1 MITLSSVLNQF
12 RRINVKEI
20 TYNISATMATRSP
33 DPAKVQLREQIAK
46 SIAQLSKEEKDRQSN
61 IVYNKIINH
70 PYYKSSNRIAIF
82 MSTDEEV
89 NTAPIIA
96 HIQSRGASAFVPQYA
111 GGVMKMLKVES
122 GDPENMPLTKH
133 GIQQH
138 SKDQKRED
146 GLDSGLDLII
156 APGVAFSLDGGRVGH
171 GGGYYDRYLAKIRAD
186 QEKPPKVIA
195 IAFNCQIVDKV
206 PMNDLDQKIDG
217 VIYAD

>member
-1 MITLSSVLNQF
+1 MCS
-12 RRINVKEI
+12 
-20 TYNISATMATRSP
+20 RSP
-33 DPAKVQLREQIAK
+33 DLAKMQLREQISK
-46 SIAQLSKEEKDRQSN
+46 NIAQLSKEEKDRQSN

-70 PYYKSSNRIAIF
+70 PYYKAANRIAIF
-82 MSTDEEV
+82 MSTDEEI

-96 HIQSRGASAFVPQYA
+96 HIQARGASAFVPQYA

-122 GDPENMPLTKH
+122 GDQDTMPQTKH
-133 GIQQH
+133 SIQQH

-146 GLDSGLDLII
+146 SLDSGLDLII

-171 GGGYYDRYLAKIRAD
+171 GGGYYDRFLAKIRAE
-186 QEKPPKVIA
+186 QQTPPKVIA

-217 VIYAD
+217 VIYAE

>member
-1 MITLSSVLNQF
+1 MFQ
-12 RRINVKEI
+12 RINIKEI
-20 TYNISATMATRSP
+20 THIITATMCSRSP
-33 DPAKVQLREQIAK
+33 DPAKMQLREQISK

-70 PYYKSSNRIAIF
+70 PYYKAANRIAIF
-82 MSTDEEV
+82 MSTDEEI

-96 HIQSRGASAFVPQYA
+96 HIQARGASAFVPQYA

-122 GDPENMPLTKH
+122 GDQDTMPQTKH

-146 GLDSGLDLII
+146 SSDSGLDLII
-156 APGVAFSLDGGRVGH
+156 APGIAFSLDGGRVGH
-171 GGGYYDRYLAKIRAD
+171 GGGYYDRFLAKIRAE
-186 QEKPPKVIA
+186 QQTPPKVIA
-195 IAFNCQIVDKV
+195 IAFNCQIVDTV

-217 VIYAD
+217 VIYAE